1 MRIIKKLIVAV
12 IIAAMLVVSVV
23 SVSAVSEYDKVATS
37 DSAEI
42 TSGMSTPQVIILSFV
57 GVAII
62 GGVVALIFAY
72 KKQRQVDE
80 IGDAIKLI
88 NTYEKYKAVHT
99 GLQNSKNPSRYKK
112 ENINALHKYDDAV
125 NKLLNLYPDK
135 TSPRIE
141 KLTNERNHLIED
153 IKELNEQYKQTVSE
167 LKELEFARQS
177 IEDYLKASDKSHKNE
192 LE

>member
-1 MRIIKKLIVAV
+1 M
-12 IIAAMLVVSVV
+12 IAAMLVVSVV

-42 TSGMSTPQVIILSFV
+42 TSGMSIIILSFV